1 MKFGNKIPG
10 FKDMYYTSTK
20 IAENKDHNKVL
31 QLFSGNK
38 LIATFS
44 PYYNSGADNTWRLDS
59 VDVDKG
65 GIVLDPYGNYVNT
78 AEGIDITNKTEIE
91 TFFNSMIKQFKL
103 KSISFG
109 EKTKSNTGFTFVTP
123 QREV

>member
-10 FKDMYYTSTK
+10 FTNIYYTSTK

-31 QLFSGNK
+31 QLFSGDK
-38 LIATFS
+38 VIATFS
-44 PYYNSGADNTWRLDS
+44 PYYGSGADNTWRLDT
-59 VDVDKG
+59 VDKG
-65 GIVLDPYGNYVNT
+65 GIVLEPHGNYVNT
-78 AEGIDITNKTEIE
+78 ADGIDITNKTEIE

-109 EKTKSNTGFTFVTP
+109 EKTKSNTSFTFGTP
-123 QREV
+123 RREI